1 MTGMLER
8 SLYDTGIAVI
18 KVGTVHALVA
28 NTSDVRIAVITE
40 GIVDGIASTAK
51 LRQVEGL

>member
-28 NTSDVRIAVITE
+28 NTSDVRVAVITE
-40 GIVDGIASTAK
+40 SIVDGIASWAK